1 MAISTYTELKTE
13 VADFSH
19 RTDLTA
25 KMDTFCILAEAVIN
39 KDLRTLDMETILSV
53 TFNDAFYDLPA
64 DYMEIRAIHLEN
76 DGARVP
82 IQSFSPQQLDAIY
95 SRATGTAAG
104 FAIHGGKLELRPAPG
119 SGSLTGTTTSAA
131 STFLHDSAA
140 SFLSDG
146 ISVGSLVTNT
156 ATGLTSTVL
165 AVVDNEWIALNDAIF
180 TTGIEPYS
188 IELGGTSVNGE
199 ISYYKRVDTL
209 TSNATNDILTKFP
222 MIYLSAMM
230 LQVYLYLQDDEELTK
245 WASVYQTQISAANK
259 SAQGGRYNLPQT
271 RAI

>member
-1 MAISTYTELKTE
+1 MTISTYTELKSE

-25 KMDTFCILAEAVIN
+25 KMDVFCVLAEAVIN

-64 DYMEIRAIHLEN
+64 NYMEIRAIHLEN

-82 IQSFSPQQLDAIY
+82 ILSLTPQQLDAMY
-95 SRATGTAAG
+95 SRATGTAAA
-104 FAIHGGKLELRPAPG
+104 FAIHGGQIELRPEP
-119 SGSLTGTTTSAA
+119 SA
-131 STFLHDSAA
+131 
-140 SFLSDG
+140 
-146 ISVGSLVTNT
+146 
-156 ATGLTSTVL
+156 TSTV
-165 AVVDNEWIALNDAIF
+165 D
-180 TTGIEPYS
+180 
-188 IELGGTSVNGE
+188 GE

-230 LQVYLYLQDDEELTK
+230 LQVYLYLQDDEELNK
-245 WASVYQTQISAANK
+245 WANVFQTQIKAANK
-259 SAQGGRYNLPQT
+259 SAQGGRYNLPQV
-271 RAI
+271 RVA

>member
-53 TFNDAFYDLPA
+53 TFNDAFYSLPS

-82 IQSFSPQQLDAIY
+82 IQSFSMQQLDAIY

-104 FAIHGGKLELRPAPG
+104 FAIHGGKLELRPAP
-119 SGSLTGTTTSAA
+119 SA
-131 STFLHDSAA
+131 TE
-140 SFLSDG
+140 
-146 ISVGSLVTNT
+146 
-156 ATGLTSTVL
+156 TV
-165 AVVDNEWIALNDAIF
+165 D
-180 TTGIEPYS
+180 
-188 IELGGTSVNGE
+188 GE

-230 LQVYLYLQDDEELTK
+230 LQVYLYLQDDDELNK